1 MMEVNSIHG
10 QFLCILQ
17 KVNFSLC
24 WSHPP
29 VGRATSISLILQ
41 YRAVKQ
47 SVRDLGQFHSSVL
60 SLARQ
65 KEMPNPSVIK
75 PNRWR

>member
-1 MMEVNSIHG
+1 MFMYFEKQTQPDLSMMEVNSIHG

-29 VGRATSISLILQ
+29 VGRRKSLALIHHS
-41 YRAVKQ
+41 RAVKQ
-47 SVRDLGQFHSSVL
+47 SIHDFWTARIQLLLQFKH
-60 SLARQ
+60 
-65 KEMPNPSVIK
+65 
-75 PNRWR
+75 